1 MASGAGR
8 LAGDGGC
15 VALVTISFTHND
27 LLASLNCKAVID
39 MDQPGLYQQGHGHMR
54 GQRGWVGIMAAGA
67 LGVLSIAAAVQAA
80 VPQAAARLRVSGAAP
95 RGGVTARLDNALAEI
110 SRRYAG
116 IAPAH
121 ALAALHLINPAA
133 RFRLA
138 APLAVPEVLIDAVT
152 TGYPDA
158 LRRALQDIGLRDAA
172 MFSNDVSGWLP
183 VDMIARAA
191 QLSELH
197 FARASMPRTRA
208 GPVATQGDFAQRSAA
223 VRASYPS
230 LTGAGITVG
239 VLSDSFN
246 CYQTYAADGLPAS
259 GLNGYASNGFTA
271 TYADDQKS
279 GALPAAVSVLEE
291 ATCMSYDAPE
301 RLPFTDEG
309 RAIMQIV
316 YAVAPGAKLAFYSA
330 ENGEADFASG
340 IVRLAQAG
348 ARIIDDDVG
357 YSDEPFFQDGLVAQ
371 AIDQVSAEGVDY
383 FSSAGNNARMSYEN
397 IAPAFPLASTGGPM
411 AGEQLLNFDTSG
423 ASTATALPITIPSL
437 FPGEFVVLILQWDQP
452 YVTGAPAS
460 GGATSALD
468 LCVTGAVGSDQIDF
482 GPTSSAI
489 NCTGPNSIGTDP
501 VQLLVVGNPADAT
514 GSTPAIS
521 LNVSIGLAHGTRAPG
536 RIKLVL
542 DGDGAAVSIDA
553 FATDSPTIQ
562 GHPNA
567 SGAMAVGAAYYFQ
580 TPQCGTTPALLEYF
594 SSAGGD
600 PILFDVSGARL
611 LAPVVRQKPQIV
623 APDGV
628 NDTFLGF
635 SAPIVTAIAGCS
647 NDAALPSFF
656 GTSAAGP
663 HAAGAAALMM
673 QANSALTAAQI
684 NAALQDSALPMAGA
698 LNFDSGYG
706 FIQADAALALLPPA
720 APALAVKPATVAVG
734 ASAVLAWSSIS
745 TTGCTASGA
754 WSGTQ
759 PTSGSLDVTP
769 AAIGT
774 YTYTLSCSGAGG
786 SNAASA
792 LLTVTANA
800 AHSGGGGS
808 LDEVALLGLGA
819 ALLARRRRVACA

>member
-1 MASGAGR
+1 
-8 LAGDGGC
+8 
-15 VALVTISFTHND
+15 
-27 LLASLNCKAVID
+27 
-39 MDQPGLYQQGHGHMR
+39 
-54 GQRGWVGIMAAGA
+54 
-67 LGVLSIAAAVQAA
+67 
-80 VPQAAARLRVSGAAP
+80 
-95 RGGVTARLDNALAEI
+95 
-110 SRRYAG
+110 
-116 IAPAH
+116 
-121 ALAALHLINPAA
+121 
-133 RFRLA
+133 
-138 APLAVPEVLIDAVT
+138 VT
-152 TGYPDA
+152 TGDPGA

-191 QLSELH
+191 QLSELR

-223 VRASYPS
+223 VRASYPG

-239 VLSDSFN
+239 LLSDSFN
-246 CYQTYAADGLPAS
+246 CYQTYADDGLPAS

-271 TYADDQKS
+271 AYAQDQMS

-309 RAIMQIV
+309 RALMQIV
-316 YAVAPGAKLAFYSA
+316 HAVAPDAKLAFYTA
-330 ENGEADFASG
+330 DNGEADFASG
-340 IVRLAQAG
+340 IVKLAQAG

-357 YSDEPFFQDGLVAQ
+357 YSDEPYFQDGLVAQ
-371 AIDQVSAEGVDY
+371 AIDQVAAQGVDY
-383 FSSAGNNARMSYEN
+383 FSSAGNNARISYEN
-397 IAPAFPLASTGGPM
+397 TAPAFPLASASGPM

-423 ASTATALPITIPSL
+423 ASIATTLPITIPSL
-437 FPGEFVVLILQWDQP
+437 LPGEFVVLVLQWDQP
-452 YVTGAPAS
+452 YVTGASAS

-468 LCVTGAVGSDQIDF
+468 LCVIGAVGGDHIDF
-482 GPTSSAI
+482 GPTGSAI
-489 NCTGPNSIGTDP
+489 NCTGANTIGTDP
-501 VQLLVVGNPADAT
+501 VQLLVVGNPANAT
-514 GSTPAIS
+514 VSTPSIS
-521 LNVSIGLAHGTRAPG
+521 LSVSIGLANGTRAPG
-536 RIKLVL
+536 RIKLAL

-553 FATDSPTIQ
+553 FATNSPTIQ

-567 SGAMAVGAAYYFQ
+567 SGAMAIGAAYYFQ
-580 TPQCGTTPALLEYF
+580 TPQCGTTPALLEDF

-611 LAPVVRQKPQIV
+611 LAPVLRQKPQIV

-635 SAPIVTAIAGCS
+635 SAPIVTAIAGCK

-663 HAAGAAALMM
+663 HAAAAAALMM
-673 QANSALTAAQI
+673 QANSAVTAVQI

-720 APALAVKPATVAVG
+720 APALAVNPATVAVG

-759 PTSGSLDVTP
+759 PTGGSLDVTP
-769 AAIGT
+769 ATTGT
-774 YTYTLSCSGAGG
+774 YTYALTCSGAGG

-792 LLTVTANA
+792 VLTVTASA

-808 LDEVALLGLGA
+808 LDEIALLGLGA
-819 ALLARRRRVACA
+819 ALLLPRRRAACV